1 MPLLPVLLFG
11 VVALLAPVAF
21 ATPAEPVF
29 SDTGPEAAAYGAPTY
44 PISPDKR
51 SAGIAQQFLV
61 GTYSHFDQ
69 IYNTRRLARAD
80 APAPLRRAAQEL
92 TINYSFSGEPRS
104 LADYLERQ
112 PATGLLLVRGDEI
125 LFEHYRYGRT
135 DRDRLAGQSMTKTIT
150 ASLFGIAVADGK
162 IRSIEAPAA
171 EYIPELA
178 GSEYGK
184 TPLRALLHMASGVTF
199 REVYDGNDDIAKLG
213 RGLFGTDS
221 PGPGKAVV
229 MFNEREATPDTHFHY
244 ASVETEILGI
254 VVENAVKTPLGDY
267 AQTHLW
273 QPMGAE
279 ADASWVVDATGHETG
294 FFGFSATL
302 RDWARFGL
310 LLANDGAW
318 NGRQIIPR
326 QWVIDATTVA
336 AGEEFR
342 APQKATSFF
351 GYGYQVWLFP
361 GPRRQFALLG
371 VHGQAVFVDP
381 EARLVLAHTAAR
393 KMAARDPGIPELI
406 GLWRAA
412 VAQLTK

>member
-69 IYNTRRLARAD
+69 IYNTRRLARAG

-199 REVYDGNDDIAKLG
+199 REAYDGNDDIAKLG

-221 PGPGKAVV
+221 PGPGKAIA

-244 ASVETEILGI
+244 ASAETEIL
-254 VVENAVKTPLGDY
+254 A
-267 AQTHLW
+267 
-273 QPMGAE
+273 
-279 ADASWVVDATGHETG
+279 
-294 FFGFSATL
+294 
-302 RDWARFGL
+302 
-310 LLANDGAW
+310 
-318 NGRQIIPR
+318 
-326 QWVIDATTVA
+326 
-336 AGEEFR
+336 
-342 APQKATSFF
+342 
-351 GYGYQVWLFP
+351 
-361 GPRRQFALLG
+361 
-371 VHGQAVFVDP
+371 
-381 EARLVLAHTAAR
+381 
-393 KMAARDPGIPELI
+393 
-406 GLWRAA
+406 
-412 VAQLTK
+412 